1 MGNKMNPII
10 LKMLKSSNHTFL
22 LTSLQEAFQDAADF
36 EVVCIGEME
45 SQKVYLCYLSTL
57 VGSDHLGFHV
67 ASMEENQLHTVL
79 ESFYGTKYAE
89 GNFNTCE
96 SSICNGK
103 TVLCMSHSS
112 NGIIL
117 ETYYPHQSAVQSPQN
132 ENVIQ
137 GPMYAFNENYQ
148 TNVALL
154 RQRMKTS
161 RLKIWE
167 STVGNVMHSKV
178 GVVYLKDVTETSLVQ
193 HICDQISQI
202 DVDGI
207 QDSGELLRLMNNHST
222 FNLYPI
228 AITSERPDRAAA
240 SLLDGK
246 VIVILEGTPF
256 SIIAPTAFVD
266 FWQSAEDQYL
276 SPFVAVFLRVLRF
289 AALMIN
295 LFLPGFYV
303 AITSVNIDV
312 NRLEISLAAAASR
325 EGVPYPVLIE
335 AMLMLLIL
343 DFIVEAGVR
352 LPKSISSTVTMVGGV
367 VLGQAIIQAN
377 IVSNLLVIVAATTAI
392 TNFIV
397 IDYQMGLVQRLLKY
411 FVLLGASI
419 IGVLGIVICFVIMVI
434 FLSRIE
440 SFGVS
445 YLTPIGPKA
454 RVRSRGVGLLAKM
467 HPFSIKFLMNLWKE
481 KRQGT

>member
-1 MGNKMNPII
+1 MDNNMNLEI
-10 LKMLKSSNHTFL
+10 LKILRSSNHASL
-22 LTSLQEAFQDAADF
+22 LSMLQEAFQHAADF
-36 EVVCIGEME
+36 EVTYIGEVD

-57 VGSDHLGFHV
+57 VGSNHFGFQM
-67 ASMEENQLHTVL
+67 ASMEERQLHTVL
-79 ESFYGTKYAE
+79 ERYYGTPYSE
-89 GNFNTCE
+89 GNFQTCE
-96 SSICNGK
+96 SSICSGK
-103 TVLCMSHSS
+103 TVLCMANSS

-117 ETYYPHQSAVQSPQN
+117 ETFNPQQSSVQPPQT

-148 TNVALL
+148 TNIALL

-167 STVGNVMHSKV
+167 STVGNIMHTKV
-178 GVVYLKDVTETSLVQ
+178 GVVYLQDVTEPSLV
-193 HICDQISQI
+193 HTICDQLKKV

-207 QDSGELLRLMNNHST
+207 QDTGELLRLLNNQST

-228 AITSERPDRAAA
+228 ALTSERPDRAAA

-246 VIVILEGTPF
+246 VIIILDGTPF

-266 FWQSAEDQYL
+266 FWHSAEDQYL
-276 SPFVAVFLRVLRF
+276 SPFIAVFLRVLRF

-411 FVLLGASI
+411 FVLIGASL
-419 IGVLGIVICFVIMVI
+419 IGVLGIVVCFVIMVI

-445 YLTPIGPKA
+445 YLTPIGPMA
-454 RVRSRGVGLLAKM
+454 RVRSRGIGLHTNK
-467 HPFSIKFLMNLWKE
+467 HPFSIRFLMNSWKE
-481 KRQGT
+481 KRQRT